1 MALRLQ
7 LLRSICW
14 FWLATGSA
22 IYVPSSIATEEGLLL
37 EEVRNGVVKQSVAQS
52 RRARIADIARALVVP
67 SGRVAPEYGRYQLLH
82 VCQDVSTQLRGTL
95 GTSAILSGL
104 GLGGGASMG
113 AAAATLVFLSRDAA
127 GMGASL
133 TAAAALAPKLGGDAR
148 RFRFAA
154 DVAIDLALLL
164 ELLSSK
170 RWFLPLL
177 CVSAALKAVCGVLA
191 GGANAAIGA
200 YFARSAGGGDVAEV
214 TAKTSAVS
222 TLSGIVGLALSMSA
236 TVVCSALVPTKW
248 RFALS
253 LAAYATLT
261 AIHLAT
267 CAAGLR
273 CLALDT
279 IGCPRRFAIA
289 HERWISTGIAPS
301 PALLAHLDRVVGIPA
316 LSPSLDSVKV
326 GANRLRRAR
335 MKDVFDAYVLTATSD
350 GVTALAMLDG
360 ATPADERRALTH
372 ALMIAH
378 VAKRTPGFDADA
390 LRKLRPSDLES
401 EIFDARLKA
410 AGFNLDARIFA
421 ADVPVFRIT
430 QRKPD
435 IGRSSSSGNSSTVDS
450 VHNDSPAASRSTT
463 LPCDVPEI
471 PTSSQSPVVLEK
483 LATEPRL
490 DDLNQ
495 FPPQKLPP

>member
-1 MALRLQ
+1 MAFCLQ
-7 LLRSICW
+7 LLRRFCW
-14 FWLATGSA
+14 FWLATGNA
-22 IYVPSSIATEEGLLL
+22 IYVPSSIATEEGFLL
-37 EEVRNGVVKQSVAQS
+37 EEVRNGVVKRPMAES
-52 RRARIADIARALVVP
+52 RRARFAEIGRALVVP

-95 GTSAILSGL
+95 GTSAVLSGL
-104 GLGGGASMG
+104 GLGRGASMG

-133 TAAAALAPKLGGDAR
+133 TAAAAVAPKLGGDAR

-177 CVSAALKAVCGVLA
+177 CVSAGLKAVCGVLA

-222 TLSGIVGLALSMSA
+222 TLSGIVGLALSMSS
-236 TVVCSALVPTKW
+236 TVVCSALVPKKW

-261 AIHLAT
+261 AIHLAA

-289 HERWISTGIAPS
+289 YERWISTGVAPS
-301 PALLAHLDRVVGIPA
+301 PALLAHLDRVVGFPA
-316 LSPSLDSVKV
+316 LSTSLGSVKV
-326 GANRLRRAR
+326 GANRLQRAK
-335 MKDVFDAYVLTATSD
+335 MNDVFDAYVLSATSD

-372 ALMIAH
+372 ALVVAH
-378 VAKRTPGFDADA
+378 AAKRTPYLDANA
-390 LRKLRPSDLES
+390 RRTLRPSDLES

-410 AGFNLDARIFA
+410 AGFDLDARIFA
-421 ADVPVFRIT
+421 ADVPVFRLT
-430 QRKPD
+430 TRKPD
-435 IGRSSSSGNSSTVDS
+435 MGHSPSSGNSSSVDNLHGHAPNETS
-450 VHNDSPAASRSTT
+450 SKPWPQDVAELPTPSESPAT
-463 LPCDVPEI
+463 
-471 PTSSQSPVVLEK
+471 LEK
-483 LATEPRL
+483 LVATPNLDSLHLPPPR
-490 DDLNQ
+490 
-495 FPPQKLPP
+495 KLPP